1 MMPVQHRWD
10 LMPAQA
16 IALQKE
22 LAGQVDTT
30 TPIDLDHL
38 KLVAGVDVSVK
49 NNISHAA
56 VVVMR
61 YPDFEILEAVTATMP
76 TKFPYIPGLLSF
88 REGEVILEAHQQLQ
102 LTPDVYIFDGM
113 GIAHPRRLG
122 IAAHIGLWLDRPTV
136 GCGKTHLYGKYTE
149 PGLERGSMSP
159 LTVQRKDHTEIIGMV
174 LRTRQNV
181 KPVYISP
188 GNHATIESA
197 VELILRCTTRYRLPE
212 PIRAAHNTAGQF

>member
-16 IALQKE
+16 ITLQKE
-22 LAGQVDTT
+22 LAGQVDTF

-149 PGLERGSMSP
+149 PGPERGSMSP

-181 KPVYISP
+181 KSVYISP
-188 GNHATIESA
+188 GNHATVESA

>member
-1 MMPVQHRWD
+1 MAVQHRWD

-22 LAGQVDTT
+22 LAGQVDAH
-30 TPIDLDHL
+30 TPLDLDHL
-38 KLVAGVDVSVK
+38 KTVAGVDVSVK

-56 VVVMR
+56 VVVMS
-61 YPDFEILEAVTATMP
+61 YPEFEILEAVTATMS

-88 REGEVILEAHQQLQ
+88 REGEVILEAHQQLK

-136 GCGKTHLYGKYTE
+136 GCSKTHLFGRYSE
-149 PGLERGSMSP
+149 PDLERGSMSP
-159 LTVQRKDHTEIIGMV
+159 LIAQNKDQSETIGMV
-174 LRTRQNV
+174 LRTRTNV
-181 KPVYISP
+181 QPVYISP
-188 GNHATIESA
+188 GNHATIETA
-197 VELILRCTTRYRLPE
+197 VELVLSCTPRYRLPE